1 MTGVQY
7 LDHQGARLAY
17 RHTPGAGPLIVF
29 LPGYMSDMTG
39 SKAEALADWAA
50 ATGRALLRL
59 DYSGCGA
66 SAGDFLAGS
75 IGRWV
80 ADARAVID
88 HVAPAGRVLLV
99 GSSMGGWVA
108 LHLGL
113 GLGGRLAGLVGIAA
127 APDFTEWGLAITAA
141 DRTALATQ
149 GWFTRSSDYDPQGYR
164 YSAALIADAPAQL
177 LLGGPIAITAPVRLL
192 HGQRDD
198 LSGFSIGIALGR
210 LPNLAQPTGGISQCF
225 VFQATNQLGLR
236 LIGAKTRQLLKL
248 APFLGDELVD
258 LLLLLRRLRLTP
270 SELGATPL
278 HFLFAAL
285 ERLACTIELRLS
297 LERPLLL
304 AFNLNPTLPHVLL
317 MRLAKLEHFLLA
329 RNDRAPSKRLRLTL
343 RLIQHAHCAFL
354 GDDER
359 PLLLGGLHL
368 TPRLSSDHVR
378 DDSRDKPKGAN

>member
-17 RHTPGAGPLIVF
+17 RHTPRAGPLIVF

-66 SAGDFLAGS
+66 SGGDFLAGS

-141 DRTALATQ
+141 DHDALTSQ

-164 YSAALIADAPAQL
+164 YSAALIADAPARL

-198 LSGFSIGIALGR
+198 AV
-210 LPNLAQPTGGISQCF
+210 PW
-225 VFQATNQLGLR
+225 
-236 LIGAKTRQLLKL
+236 
-248 APFLGDELVD
+248 
-258 LLLLLRRLRLTP
+258 
-270 SELGATPL
+270 
-278 HFLFAAL
+278 
-285 ERLACTIELRLS
+285 RLALDIADRLCSDDVQLHLVKDGDHRLS
-297 LERPLLL
+297 RPQDIALLL
-304 AFNLNPTLPHVLL
+304 AIVA
-317 MRLAKLEHFLLA
+317 RLVE
-329 RNDRAPSKRLRLTL
+329 
-343 RLIQHAHCAFL
+343 
-354 GDDER
+354 E
-359 PLLLGGLHL
+359 
-368 TPRLSSDHVR
+368 
-378 DDSRDKPKGAN
+378 KPA

>member
-17 RHTPGAGPLIVF
+17 RHTPRAGPLIVF

-39 SKAEALADWAA
+39 SKAQALADWAA

-66 SAGDFLAGS
+66 SGGDFLAGS

-113 GLGGRLAGLVGIAA
+113 GLGGRLVGLVGIAA

-198 LSGFSIGIALGR
+198 AVPWRLALDIADRLCSDDVQLHLVKDGDHRLSRPQDIAL
-210 LPNLAQPTGGISQCF
+210 
-225 VFQATNQLGLR
+225 
-236 LIGAKTRQLLKL
+236 LLVTV
-248 APFLGDELVD
+248 A
-258 LLLLLRRLRLTP
+258 
-270 SELGATPL
+270 
-278 HFLFAAL
+278 
-285 ERLACTIELRLS
+285 RLAEEKS
-297 LERPLLL
+297 
-304 AFNLNPTLPHVLL
+304 A
-317 MRLAKLEHFLLA
+317 
-329 RNDRAPSKRLRLTL
+329 
-343 RLIQHAHCAFL
+343 
-354 GDDER
+354 
-359 PLLLGGLHL
+359 
-368 TPRLSSDHVR
+368 
-378 DDSRDKPKGAN
+378 